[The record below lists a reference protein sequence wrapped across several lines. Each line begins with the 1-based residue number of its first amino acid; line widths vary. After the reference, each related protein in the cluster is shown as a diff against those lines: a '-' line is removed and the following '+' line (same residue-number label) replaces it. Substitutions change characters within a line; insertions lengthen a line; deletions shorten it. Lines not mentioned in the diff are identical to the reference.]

1 MSQRLPPYQRPLPT
15 LAMPTGSQERGAHS
29 LGGATL
35 VRLLL
40 GCSAVHWVTL
50 HLMTLSAEGLRAVQ
64 AADVIDTA
72 SVEGW

>member
-1 MSQRLPPYQRPLPT
+1 MRPLPT
-15 LAMPTGSQERGAHS
+15 LAMPTGCQVRAAAHS

-40 GCSAVHWVTL
+40 GCSAVHWMTL